1 MAGKEVA
8 TGELMG
14 ETHAGSKSELNDL
27 LPGSI
32 ELVVD
37 SIDERLEEIAALA
50 AAWQRNRDKNR
61 PSPILR
67 KSLIY
72 AARDLWDEFALLSED
87 EAG

>member
-1 MAGKEVA
+1 MSGKQTTMNQEA
-8 TGELMG
+8 
-14 ETHAGSKSELNDL
+14 ETTHQGSESALNDL